1 MSHYGICAKIGG
13 VPCGL
18 ILRDPMWNGRYQA
31 VFEREFA
38 SLEEIEAIDWVRPEV
53 EVLKEPAVLPEG
65 FEFEAVR
72 ITYDSGTRAYT
83 VELKMAEQF
92 LGDVSGYQV
101 QVAELREQ
109 ASAAQTR
116 VEELA
121 EQVSKTLRDAEDR
134 DAALALA
141 YEEGVES
148 NG

>member
-1 MSHYGICAKIGG
+1 MSHYGVCAKIGG

-18 ILRDPMWNGRYQA
+18 ILRDPMWNGRYQV

-38 SLEEIEAIDWVRPEV
+38 SLEEIEDIDWIRPEMAT
-53 EVLKEPAVLPEG
+53 LSGPAVLPEG
-65 FEFEAVR
+65 FGFEVVR

-83 VELKMAEQF
+83 VELKTAEQF
-92 LGDVSGYQV
+92 LGDVSGYQA

-109 ASAAQTR
+109 AASAQAR
-116 VEELA
+116 AEEMA
-121 EQVSKTLRDAEDR
+121 GQVSEALQDAEER
-134 DAALALA
+134 DAALAAA

>member
-1 MSHYGICAKIGG
+1 MSHYGICAKING

-38 SLEEIEAIDWVRPEV
+38 SLEEIEAIDWARPEV

-65 FEFEAVR
+65 FGFEAVR

-83 VELKMAEQF
+83 VELNTAEQF
-92 LGDVSGYQV
+92 LGDVSGYQA

-109 ASAAQTR
+109 AASAQAR
-116 VEELA
+116 AEEMA
-121 EQVSKTLRDAEDR
+121 GQVSEALQDAEER
-134 DAALALA
+134 DAALAAA
-141 YEEGVES
+141 YEKGVES

>member
-1 MSHYGICAKIGG
+1 MSHYGICAKING

-18 ILRDPMWNGRYQA
+18 ILRDPTRNGRYQA

-38 SLEEIEAIDWVRPEV
+38 SLEEIEAIDWARPEV

-65 FEFEAVR
+65 FGFEVVR

-83 VELKMAEQF
+83 VELNTAEQF
-92 LGDVSGYQV
+92 LGDVSGYQA

-109 ASAAQTR
+109 AASAQAR
-116 VEELA
+116 AEEMA
-121 EQVSKTLRDAEDR
+121 GQVSEALQDAEER
-134 DAALALA
+134 DAALAAA
-141 YEEGVES
+141 YEKGVES

>member
-1 MSHYGICAKIGG
+1 MSHYGVCAKIGG

-38 SLEEIEAIDWVRPEV
+38 SLEEIEAIDWARPEV
-53 EVLKEPAVLPEG
+53 EILKEPAVLPKGFG
-65 FEFEAVR
+65 FEVVR

-83 VELKMAEQF
+83 VELKTADQF

-109 ASAAQTR
+109 ASAAQAQ
-116 VEELA
+116 VEELTR
-121 EQVSKTLRDAEDR
+121 QVNGARQDAEDR
-134 DAALALA
+134 DAALALD